1 MNLLKSEKAAIDS
14 NPYLSPWEKLE
25 KKTMLNT
32 QIVDPIDLKAE
43 KQCDWVDFGCEWMKE
58 LIRRTSCNWAE
69 EQQCLRSLHFEVE
82 SRKFQIQQQAELGK
96 CIRRVLLG

>member
-1 MNLLKSEKAAIDS
+1 MDSLKIEKAAIDS
-14 NPYLSPWEKLE
+14 NPNLSPWEKLGR
-25 KKTMLNT
+25 KLIVNT
-32 QIVDPIDLKAE
+32 KIADPIDLKAE
-43 KQCDWVDFGCEWMKE
+43 KQCDWVDFGCECMKE

-96 CIRRVLLG
+96 CIRNVFQD